1 MERPLKV
8 RLHILSPVHIG
19 CDDVYEPT
27 SFVIDEQ
34 KRKLIA
40 FDPLDFIKSLSPQD
54 RQSFSAYCM
63 QGNIAS
69 IVNIYKFMSRK
80 QVKGREIEVA
90 SDLFSHYKQVRDL
103 STNDERRIRQE
114 LNKFTIYR
122 TAYNLHDNLP
132 YIPGSSLKG
141 SMRTAYLSRMAKD
154 RGIIGRKDRA
164 KDLEVELLGGSFHTD
179 PFRMV
184 KVSDFLSVGNAKAKI
199 VYACNKKKR
208 QSKFEARG
216 PFQIL
221 ESIINGTIFEGFINL
236 NKPEQTAGI
245 KKPIEIPELL
255 KAVHYFYASIVNE
268 ESKVTNEINS
278 GQIVYNRINEKF
290 TDKLGKTVFLLR
302 VGRHS
307 GAEAV
312 TIEGNRHIKIMQDR
326 GQPPK
331 FLDHATTLWLA
342 SETRKPNTNNGL
354 IPFGWTVLEII
365 Q

>member
-27 SFVIDEQ
+27 GFVIDEE

-54 RQSFSAYCM
+54 RQTFSAYCM
-63 QGNIAS
+63 QGNISS

-80 QVKGREIEVA
+80 RVNGREIDVA
-90 SDLFSHYKQVRDL
+90 SDLVSHYTQVRNL
-103 STNDERRIRQE
+103 PTNNEGKIRQE
-114 LNKFTIYR
+114 LNKFSIYR
-122 TAYNLHDNLP
+122 TAYNPYNNMP
-132 YIPGSSLKG
+132 YIPGSSIKG
-141 SMRTAYLSRMAKD
+141 ALRTAYLSKLAKD
-154 RGIIGRKDRA
+154 NGISGRRDRA
-164 KDLEVELLGGSFHTD
+164 KDLEIELLGGSFDKD
-179 PFRMV
+179 PFRMM
-184 KVSDFLSVGNAKAKI
+184 KVSDFLHVGNAKAKI
-199 VYACNKKKR
+199 VYAVNKKKR
-208 QSKFEARG
+208 QSKFEALG

-221 ESIINGTIFEGFINL
+221 ESIIDGTIFEGFINL
-236 NKPEQTAGI
+236 NKPGQTAGI

-255 KAVHYFYASIVNE
+255 KAVHNFYGSIVNE

-278 GQIVYNRINEKF
+278 GRIVDNRISEKF
-290 TDKLGKTVFLLR
+290 KDKLGKTVFLLR

-312 TIEGNRHIKIMQDR
+312 TLEGNRHIKIMQDR

-342 SETRKPNTNNGL
+342 SETRKPTTNIGL
-354 IPFGWTVLEII
+354 IPFGWTAMEII